1 MPYQMIEHT
10 VASHQLLCWLDE
22 GDDRRD
28 VRPVSMP
35 LPCAIGD
42 QLPPIADQPYSVTD
56 YVLFYGAKIRII
68 FDISKFLAEN
78 FMCFNDFF

>member
-10 VASHQLLCWLDE
+10 VASHQLICWLDE

-42 QLPPIADQPYSVTD
+42 QLPPNAVQPYSVTD
-56 YVLFYGAKIRII
+56 YVLFDGAKIRII
-68 FDISKFLAEN
+68 SDISKFFGN
-78 FMCFNDFF
+78 FF